1 MKQEDRTF
9 FQNVVFTAV
18 IIICG
23 LVTAYGLVELIRMA
37 L

>member
-9 FQNVVFTAV
+9 FQNVVFTAI

-23 LVTAYGLVELIRMA
+23 LITAYGLVGLIRMA